1 MASRP
6 SPAATAPTATVV
18 RTWWS
23 GDPSIIVFAVRY
35 ALGRRGCH
43 GPQLVGQAIAANSH
57 NLPEPARRAI
67 ASDVEDWLEEEGGQA
82 PEADR
87 ALWSAV
93 LERVASHS
101 APSGRRKRAGR

>member
-1 MASRP
+1 MTSRP
-6 SPAATAPTATVV
+6 APPTTAPAATTV

-43 GPQLVGQAIAANSH
+43 GPQLVGQAIAANAH

-67 ASDVEDWLEEEGGQA
+67 ASDVEDWLDDEGDHA

-93 LERVASHS
+93 LERVASHATS
-101 APSGRRKRAGR
+101 RAARKRASR